1 MMLNL
6 KTNIKMNAQE
16 NLIKNNI
23 AICEA
28 NLMRLGER
36 LSEATDSGNLISVRL
51 IEAEIQRTQQNL
63 KEELELLTELKEVKN
78 GNW

>member
-1 MMLNL
+1 
-6 KTNIKMNAQE
+6 MNAQE
-16 NLIKNNI
+16 NLINNNI

-36 LSEATDSGNLISVRL
+36 LSEANDSGNLISVRL

-63 KEELELLTELKEVKN
+63 KEEIELSDSLKQTK
-78 GNW
+78 